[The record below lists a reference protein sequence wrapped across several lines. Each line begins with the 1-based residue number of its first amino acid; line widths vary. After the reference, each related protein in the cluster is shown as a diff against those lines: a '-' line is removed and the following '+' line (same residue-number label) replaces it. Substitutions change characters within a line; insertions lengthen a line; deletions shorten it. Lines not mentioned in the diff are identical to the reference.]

1 MANVYH
7 KYYGNGLKGHQQSQL
22 ASRKSSQVRVPSA
35 RHHFQDLPVTPR
47 PARCRSG
54 PPCAHPNTSV
64 ASRHPSPPRTLAR
77 NRAHLLGHAEAHS
90 LTLPLPRRGPSSRSA
105 LGRGSRGSAT
115 EADRVGVAQ
124 TRLRGSARPPGASRR
139 LPCSPRSMSEP
150 PRSRRSAR
158 RAPPRCSA
166 LLRAPPAAARAVP
179 TPGVGA
185 ALPGAGPGRHR
196 PPDRDLCAP
205 PRRLGRR
212 RWAGARKVGKDQG
225 RRWQGR
231 GLRVCASSCER
242 VGFALQP
249 QVCNQESF
257 LPGFW
262 FSDCPF
268 LRPLCTCFSGKC
280 CLQGGTCR

>member
-7 KYYGNGLKGHQQSQL
+7 KYCGYGLKGHQQSQL
-22 ASRKSSQVRVPSA
+22 ASRKSSQVRVPSE

-47 PARCRSG
+47 PARCPSG
-54 PPCAHPNTSV
+54 PPCAHPDTSV

-124 TRLRGSARPPGASRR
+124 RRLRGSARPPGASRR

-166 LLRAPPAAARAVP
+166 LRPRPPAQSPPRASAPPSREPV
-179 TPGVGA
+179 PGVTDHLTA
-185 ALPGAGPGRHR
+185 TCALRHVGSGGGAG
-196 PPDRDLCAP
+196 
-205 PRRLGRR
+205 
-212 RWAGARKVGKDQG
+212 
-225 RRWQGR
+225 QGR
-231 GLRVCASSCER
+231 GRSAKTRGGDGRKGDSESVQAAAS
-242 VGFALQP
+242 GWGLLFNPKFATRKVPSQDSGLATAP
-249 QVCNQESF
+249 
-257 LPGFW
+257 
-262 FSDCPF
+262 FSAPSA
-268 LRPLCTCFSGKC
+268 PA
-280 CLQGGTCR
+280 